1 MAGRDPDL
9 DDTELAMTGQSSE
22 LTYRDVRTVLA
33 LLDGWGLGRVHFKDG
48 DLEVDACVIES
59 EAIPATARRLTVSS
73 PSIGLFSAAR
83 PGSVAGG
90 PVEAGTILGHV
101 AAPGRTTPVTID
113 AAGRLV
119 EVLVGEGDF
128 VEYGQPLAVIA
139 Q

>member
-1 MAGRDPDL
+1 MAGRDP
-9 DDTELAMTGQSSE
+9 ELQMSGQSSE

-33 LLDGWGLGRVHFKDG
+33 LLDGWGLGRVRFTDG
-48 DLEVDACVIES
+48 ELEVDACVIET
-59 EAIPATARRLTVSS
+59 EGIPAPARRLTVSS
-73 PSIGLFSAAR
+73 PSIGLFCAAR

-90 PVEAGTILGHV
+90 PVEAGTIIGHV
-101 AAPGRTTPVTID
+101 AAPGRSTPVTID

-119 EVLVGEGDF
+119 EVLVREGEF

>member
-1 MAGRDPDL
+1 MAGRDSEMEPQSK
-9 DDTELAMTGQSSE
+9 MSGQSSE

-33 LLDGWGLGRVHFKDG
+33 LLDGWGLGRVRFKDRE
-48 DLEVDACVIES
+48 LEVDACVIET
-59 EAIPATARRLTVSS
+59 EGIPAAARRLTVSS
-73 PSIGLFSAAR
+73 PSIGLFRAAR

-90 PVEAGTILGHV
+90 PVEAGTIIGHV
-101 AAPGRTTPVTID
+101 AAPGRSTAVTID

-119 EVLVGEGDF
+119 EVLVREGEF